1 MSHTGWARKIFLQI
15 NEYIYSWQKM
25 KKKNQ
30 FLMNSLLPLAAQLFK
45 AKMRLEAQN
54 WEDCV
59 VQWLRTQTWIWVP
72 YFPMPA
78 PVLIAFPWAI

>member
-1 MSHTGWARKIFLQI
+1 
-15 NEYIYSWQKM
+15 
-25 KKKNQ
+25 
-30 FLMNSLLPLAAQLFK
+30 MNSLLPLAAQLFK